1 MFGRTIENKIFIRR
15 ILIFGIFMTG
25 LLIIKSCESPELAI
39 RQSFPFE
46 LYVMPVPSE
55 ISEGETIEIR
65 LEIQSE
71 GNFEEAIYKIRYF
84 QYEGEGMLQYF
95 DFPPYQPNDLYVL
108 PEQQFRLYY
117 TAVSVEN
124 HSFSIWI
131 SDNFGE
137 EQQLDFQFGN

>member
-55 ISEGETIEIR
+55 ISVGETIEIR
-65 LEIQSE
+65 IEIMSE

-95 DFPPYQPNDLYVL
+95 DAPPYQPNDLYVL

-117 TAVSVEN
+117 TSVSDEN

-137 EQQLDFQFGN
+137 EKQLDFHFQN

>member
-25 LLIIKSCESPELAI
+25 LLIIKSCESTELAI

-46 LYVMPVPSE
+46 IYVMPVSSE
-55 ISEGETIEIR
+55 IALGETIEIR
-65 LEIQSE
+65 IEIQSE
-71 GNFEEAIYKIRYF
+71 GNFEDAVYKIRYF
-84 QYEGEGMLQYF
+84 QYEGEGILQYY
-95 DFPPYQPNDLYVL
+95 DAPPYQPNDLYVL

-117 TAVSVEN
+117 TSVSDEN
-124 HSFSIWI
+124 QSFSIWI

-137 EQQLDFQFGN
+137 EKQLDFHFQN